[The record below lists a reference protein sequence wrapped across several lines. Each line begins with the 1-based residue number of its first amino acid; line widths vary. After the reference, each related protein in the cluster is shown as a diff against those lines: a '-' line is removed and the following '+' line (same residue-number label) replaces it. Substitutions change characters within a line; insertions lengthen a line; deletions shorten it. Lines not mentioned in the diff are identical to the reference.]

1 MSKVISDAQKQI
13 IRVTLPSSATIGSN
27 TYTASKIW
35 SNQKITSYPVIT
47 CNVSS
52 DGYSTNIRDITD
64 GILYY
69 SCTLTIHILA
79 ADQVG
84 KDSGARVAEALAQA
98 IVTTVSGWTTPLTGD
113 VRIFDP
119 EADISSLGFLGFDSD
134 VFDYVLSVTL
144 YHS

>member
-1 MSKVISDAQKQI
+1 MSKVISDAQKQLI
-13 IRVTLPSSATIGSN
+13 KVTLPSSVTIGSN
-27 TYTASKIW
+27 TYTASKLW

-47 CNVSS
+47 CNVSN
-52 DGYSTNIRDITD
+52 DGYKTDIRDITN

-69 SCTLTIHILA
+69 SCTLTIHIMA
-79 ADQVG
+79 ADQAG

-98 IVTTVSGWTTPLTGD
+98 IITTISGWTTPLTGD

-119 EADISSLGFLGFDSD
+119 EDDISSVGFLGFDKD

-144 YHS
+144 YHA

>member
-1 MSKVISDAQKQI
+1 MSKVISDAQKQLI
-13 IRVTLPSSATIGSN
+13 KVTLPSSVTIGSN
-27 TYTASKIW
+27 TYTASKLW

-47 CNVSS
+47 CNVSN
-52 DGYSTNIRDITD
+52 DGYKTDIRDITN

-69 SCTLTIHILA
+69 TCTLTIHIMA
-79 ADQVG
+79 ADQAG

-98 IVTTVSGWTTPLTGD
+98 IITTISGWTTPLTGD

-119 EADISSLGFLGFDSD
+119 EDDISSVGFLGFDKD

-144 YHS
+144 YHA

>member
-1 MSKVISDAQKQI
+1 MSKVISDAQKQLI
-13 IRVTLPSSATIGSN
+13 KVTLPSSVTIGSN
-27 TYTASKIW
+27 TYAASKLW
-35 SNQKITSYPVIT
+35 SNQTITSYPVIT
-47 CNVSS
+47 CNITN
-52 DGYSTNIRDITD
+52 DGYKTDIRDITD

-69 SCTLTIHILA
+69 SCTLTIHVLA

-98 IVTTVSGWTTPLTGD
+98 IITTISGWTTPLTGD
-113 VRIFDP
+113 VRIFDI
-119 EADISSLGFLGFDSD
+119 EDDLSSVGFLGYDSN